1 MKKITWSVLIG
12 VAFCLLLTGCNSE
25 KKADTSTSSAKKE
38 IKSST
43 SKNNDKENEKKAK
56 KDKEAKEAKEKA
68 EKVKQAQIAQKV
80 KEADTAMKQAEATP
94 TDATVSNAK
103 ATLSAIPGG
112 NPDLQKRLDAVNV
125 ALNNAKQQVAEQAQA
140 AQVKKQEEQAQA
152 TQEQAKKQVEQTQ
165 SKVQANAN
173 NMEQENSK
181 GYKGCT
187 TLTDFVNKYG
197 MSPAAYKMQ
206 YEGMSEEEALRST
219 MMKTSG
225 EVQLGLAKYGINP

>member
-140 AQVKKQEEQAQA
+140 